1 MQMKKQLRNSTLS
14 LLVAILF
21 TSTLSAQGWWFRKAD
36 YNQSART
43 AAVGFS
49 IGTGGF
55 VGTGYDSATYKRNF
69 SVYIQSTDTW
79 GPVTSMGGITGS
91 GLSRDAASCF
101 VIGTKAYIVC
111 GQNSNP
117 YNLDCWEYDAG
128 IDVWTQ
134 RANFGGTPRRSA
146 AGFELGGNGYIAC
159 GQDISGFKNDLWM
172 YNASSNSWTVKS
184 PYPGTPRR
192 LPVAFSIGTK
202 AYVGTGDDGISKGDF
217 FKYDAT
223 ANAWFTVAAYGGTP
237 RYGATCFVI
246 GNDAYVGTG
255 YDNTLSNRKDFWKYN
270 SLTNVWSVIK
280 DFSGTARSNAVGFT
294 IGSYGYV
301 ATGYDSLTTKDLWVY
316 DPLSNGVE
324 EMDKFQSS
332 VKIYPN
338 PIVDNATISFD
349 PASLNAFGK
358 ISFTLYDING
368 KEVKYIEQLT
378 SSETQLTRGYLG
390 NGIYIYKF
398 VGDNNFL
405 ASGKIILQ

>member
-1 MQMKKQLRNSTLS
+1 MKNILRRIALS
-14 LLVAILF
+14 FLVAILF
-21 TSTLSAQGWWFRKAD
+21 TTTLSAQGWWFRKAD

-43 AAVGFS
+43 AAVAFS

-69 SVYIQSTDTW
+69 SVYNQSTDTW
-79 GPVTSMGGITGS
+79 TGITSMGGATGS

-101 VIGTKAYIVC
+101 VLGTKAYVVC

-128 IDVWTQ
+128 LDMWTQ
-134 RANFGGTPRRSA
+134 KANFAGTPRRSA
-146 AGFELGGNGYIAC
+146 VGFALGGNGYIAC
-159 GQDISGFKNDLWM
+159 GQDATGFKNDLWM
-172 YNASSNSWTVKS
+172 YNVATNAWSSKAAF
-184 PYPGTPRR
+184 PGTARR
-192 LPVAFSIGTK
+192 LPIAFTIGSK
-202 AYVGTGDDGISKGDF
+202 AYVGTGDDGIAKGDF

-237 RYGATCFVI
+237 RYGATCFVL
-246 GNDAYVGTG
+246 GTDAYVGTG

-270 SLTNVWSVIK
+270 SLTNAWSIIK

-301 ATGYDSLTTKDLWVY
+301 GTGYDSLTTKDLWVY
-316 DPLSNGVE
+316 DPNSNGIE
-324 EMDKFQSS
+324 EMDKFKSS

-338 PIVDNATISFD
+338 PIIDNATISFN
-349 PASLNAFGK
+349 PESLNAFGK
-358 ISFTLYDING
+358 ISFILYDING
-368 KEVKYIEQLT
+368 REVRKIDQIT
-378 SSETQLTRGYLG
+378 SSETTLARGYLG

-398 VGDNNFL
+398 IGDNIVL
-405 ASGKIILQ
+405 ATGKVILQ